1 MRKNWRSL
9 FGAVVGVAFLVWALH
24 GIPFDQVWLHI
35 RNANPWYLL
44 GASVAGTLIFPL
56 RAPRW
61 RIILSPVAA
70 GLPLGMLWRAIAIGM
85 MGNNVLPARV
95 GEPLRAFALS
105 RETKKV
111 PFSAAFA
118 SLAVDRIF
126 DATCVLLL
134 MAVATLDPSLPKGE
148 TFAGYSIAKVI
159 GSGAAL
165 ALVAISGLY
174 LIVFFTERAILVWEW
189 VARKIA
195 PTYEE
200 RGRRILLSFA
210 SGLTVL
216 RDPMKFLSTMAW
228 AIVMWLMNALAFW
241 LGFKAVGIEVSYSA
255 ALMLQGLIAIGVAVP
270 ALPGFFGVFEK
281 FAQLGLGIYG
291 IDRTLA
297 TSWAISY
304 HMLTWMPITII
315 GIYYFVTL
323 GLKLSDMNATSE
335 EDEIASHAPLAG

>member
-9 FGAVVGVAFLVWALH
+9 FGALVGVAFLVWALH
-24 GIPFDQVWLHI
+24 GIRFDEVWVHI
-35 RNANPWYLL
+35 RHANPWYLL

-61 RIILSPVAA
+61 RIILSPVAED
-70 GLPLGMLWRAIAIGM
+70 LPFGMLWRAIAIGM
-85 MGNNVLPARV
+85 MGNNVLPARA
-95 GEPLRAFALS
+95 GELARAFALS
-105 RETKKV
+105 RETKRV

-126 DATCVLLL
+126 DATIVL
-134 MAVATLDPSLPKGE
+134 AVATLDPSLPKGE
-148 TFAGYSIAKVI
+148 TFGGYSIAKII

-189 VARKIA
+189 VARKVA
-195 PTYEE
+195 PHYEE
-200 RGRRILLSFA
+200 RGRRIILAFA
-210 SGLTVL
+210 MGLAVL
-216 RDPMKFLSTMAW
+216 RDPVKFVSAMAW
-228 AIVMWLMNALAFW
+228 SIVMWLMNALAFW
-241 LGFKAVGIEVSYSA
+241 LGFKAVGIEVSFSA

-304 HMLTWMPITII
+304 HVLTFLPITII

-323 GLKLSDMNATSE
+323 GLKLSDMNATS
-335 EDEIASHAPLAG
+335 DEAHPAAEAG

>member
-1 MRKNWRSL
+1 VRKQWRSL
-9 FGAVVGVAFLVWALH
+9 LGAVVGVGFLAWALH
-24 GIPFDQVWLHI
+24 GIAFDEVWLHI
-35 RNANPWYLL
+35 RHANPWYLL

-61 RIILSPVAA
+61 RTILSPVAE
-70 GLPLGMLWRAIAIGM
+70 GLPFGILWRAIAIGM
-85 MGNNVLPARV
+85 MGNNVLPARA
-95 GEPLRAFALS
+95 GELARAFALS
-105 RETKKV
+105 RETKRV

-134 MAVATLDPSLPKGE
+134 MAVATLDPSLPRGQ

-159 GSGAAL
+159 GSGATL

-174 LIVFFTERAILVWEW
+174 LIVFFTEHAIAVWEW
-189 VARKIA
+189 IARSIA
-195 PTYEE
+195 PRFEE
-200 RGRRILLSFA
+200 RGRRTLIAFA
-210 SGLTVL
+210 SGLAVL
-216 RDPMKFLSTMAW
+216 RDPVKFASTMGW
-228 AIVMWLMNALAFW
+228 AIAMWLMNALAFW
-241 LGFKAVGIEVSYSA
+241 LGFKAVGIEVSFSA

-304 HMLTWMPITII
+304 HILTFLPITII

-323 GLKLSDMNATSE
+323 GLKLSDMNASSE
-335 EDEIASHAPLAG
+335 EAAEATAAG

>member
-1 MRKNWRSL
+1 
-9 FGAVVGVAFLVWALH
+9 VWALH
-24 GIPFDQVWLHI
+24 GIAFDEVWLHI
-35 RNANPWYLL
+35 RQANPWYLL
-44 GASVAGTLIFPL
+44 GASVAGTLTFPL

-61 RIILSPVAA
+61 RTILSPVAE
-70 GLPLGMLWRAIAIGM
+70 GLPFGILWRAIAIGM
-85 MGNNVLPARV
+85 MGNNVLPARA
-95 GEPLRAFALS
+95 GELARAFALS
-105 RETKKV
+105 RETKRV

-134 MAVATLDPSLPKGE
+134 MAVATLDPSLPHGQ

-159 GSGAAL
+159 GSGATL
-165 ALVAISGLY
+165 ALIAISGLY
-174 LIVFFTERAILVWEW
+174 LIVFFTEHAIAVWEW
-189 VARKIA
+189 IARSIA
-195 PTYEE
+195 PRFEE
-200 RGRRILLSFA
+200 RGRRTLIAFA
-210 SGLTVL
+210 SGLAVL
-216 RDPMKFLSTMAW
+216 REPVKFLSTMGW
-228 AIVMWLMNALAFW
+228 AIAMWLMNALAFW

-304 HMLTWMPITII
+304 HILTFLPITII

-323 GLKLSDMNATSE
+323 GLKLSDMNASSE
-335 EDEIASHAPLAG
+335 QAAEATAAG

>member
-9 FGAVVGVAFLVWALH
+9 LGAVVGVAFLVWALH

-61 RIILSPVAA
+61 RIILSPVAEQ
-70 GLPLGMLWRAIAIGM
+70 LPFGILWRAIAIGM
-85 MGNNVLPARV
+85 MGNNVLPARA
-95 GEPLRAFALS
+95 GELARAYALS
-105 RETKKV
+105 RETKRV
-111 PFSAAFA
+111 PFSAALA

-134 MAVATLDPSLPKGE
+134 MALATLDPSLPKGE
-148 TFAGYSIAKVI
+148 TFAGFSMAKVI
-159 GSGAAL
+159 AGGAAL
-165 ALVAISGLY
+165 ALLAISGLY

-189 VARKIA
+189 LARRSA
-195 PTYEE
+195 PRFEE
-200 RGRRILLSFA
+200 RGRRIILAFA
-210 SGLTVL
+210 SGLAVL
-216 RDPMKFLSTMAW
+216 RDPVKFLSTMAW
-228 AIVMWLMNALAFW
+228 AIAMWLMNALAFW
-241 LGFKAVGIEVSYSA
+241 LGFRAVGIEVPYSA
-255 ALMLQGLIAIGVAVP
+255 ALILQGLVAIGVAVP
-270 ALPGFFGVFEK
+270 ALPGYFGAFEK
-281 FAQLGLGIYG
+281 FAQLGLGLYG

-304 HMLTWMPITII
+304 HILTFLPITVI

-335 EDEIASHAPLAG
+335 HVADAPAPG

>member
-1 MRKNWRSL
+1 MHRQWRS
-9 FGAVVGVAFLVWALH
+9 FIGALIGVGFLAWALH
-24 GIPFDQVWLHI
+24 GISLAEIWTHI
-35 RNANPWYLL
+35 RTANPWYLL

-61 RIILSPVAA
+61 RIILSPVAER
-70 GLPLGMLWRAIAIGM
+70 LPLVMLWRAIAIGM
-85 MGNNVLPARV
+85 MGNNVLPARA
-95 GEPLRAFALS
+95 GELARAFALS
-105 RETKKV
+105 RETKRV

-148 TFAGYSIAKVI
+148 TFGGYSIAKII

-189 VARKIA
+189 VARKVA
-195 PTYEE
+195 PSYEE
-200 RGRRILLSFA
+200 HGRRILLAFA
-210 SGLTVL
+210 MGLSVL
-216 RDPMKFLSTMAW
+216 RDPVKFVSAMAW
-228 AIVMWLMNALAFW
+228 SIVMWLMNALAFW
-241 LGFKAVGIEVSYSA
+241 LGFKAVGIEVSFSA

-304 HMLTWMPITII
+304 HILTFLPITVI

-335 EDEIASHAPLAG
+335 EAHHVPEAG

>member
-1 MRKNWRSL
+1 VRKQWRSL
-9 FGAVVGVAFLVWALH
+9 LGAVVGVGFLVWALH
-24 GIPFDQVWLHI
+24 GIAFDEVWLHI
-35 RNANPWYLL
+35 RHANPWYLL

-61 RIILSPVAA
+61 RIILSPVAE
-70 GLPLGMLWRAIAIGM
+70 GLPFGILWRAIAIGM
-85 MGNNVLPARV
+85 MGNNVLPARA
-95 GEPLRAFALS
+95 GELARAFALS
-105 RETKKV
+105 RETKRV

-134 MAVATLDPSLPKGE
+134 MALATLDPSLPRGQ
-148 TFAGYSIAKVI
+148 TFAGYSIARVI
-159 GSGAAL
+159 GGGAAL

-174 LIVFFTERAILVWEW
+174 LIVFFTEHAIAVWEW
-189 VARKIA
+189 IARRIA
-195 PTYEE
+195 PRFEE
-200 RGRRILLSFA
+200 RGRRTLIAFA
-210 SGLTVL
+210 SGLAVL
-216 RDPMKFLSTMAW
+216 RDPVKFLSTMGW
-228 AIVMWLMNALAFW
+228 AIAMWLMNALAFW

-291 IDRTLA
+291 IDITLA

-304 HMLTWMPITII
+304 HILTFLPITII

-323 GLKLSDMNATSE
+323 GLKLSDMNASSE
-335 EDEIASHAPLAG
+335 EAVEATEAG

>member
-1 MRKNWRSL
+1 VRKQWRSFL
-9 FGAVVGVAFLVWALH
+9 GAVVGVGFLAWALH
-24 GIPFDQVWLHI
+24 GISFELVWLHI
-35 RNANPWYLL
+35 RHANPWYLL
-44 GASVAGTLIFPL
+44 GSCVAGTLIFPL

-61 RIILSPVAA
+61 RIILSPVAEE
-70 GLPLGMLWRAIAIGM
+70 LPLGMLWRAIAIGM
-85 MGNNVLPARV
+85 MGNNVLPARA
-95 GEPLRAFALS
+95 GELARAFALS
-105 RETKKV
+105 RETKRV

-134 MAVATLDPSLPKGE
+134 MALATLDPSLPKGE
-148 TFAGYSIAKVI
+148 TFGGYSIAKVI
-159 GSGAAL
+159 GGGAGL
-165 ALVAISGLY
+165 ALVAIVGLY
-174 LIVFFTERAILVWEW
+174 LIVFFTEHAILMWEW
-189 VARKIA
+189 MARKVA
-195 PTYEE
+195 PRFEE
-200 RGRRILLSFA
+200 RGRTTLIAFA
-210 SGLTVL
+210 SGLAVL
-216 RDPMKFLSTMAW
+216 RDPMRFLSAMAW
-228 AIVMWLMNALAFW
+228 AIGMWLMNALAFW

-304 HMLTWMPITII
+304 HILTFLPITVI

-335 EDEIASHAPLAG
+335 HPLEEVADAG

>member
-1 MRKNWRSL
+1 VRKQWRSL
-9 FGAVVGVAFLVWALH
+9 LGAVVGVGFLAWALH
-24 GIPFDQVWLHI
+24 GISFEEVWLHI
-35 RNANPWYLL
+35 RHANPWYLL
-44 GASVAGTLIFPL
+44 GSCIAGTLIFPL

-61 RIILSPVAA
+61 RIILSPVAE
-70 GLPLGMLWRAIAIGM
+70 GLPLGILWRAIAIGM
-85 MGNNVLPARV
+85 MGNNVLPARA
-95 GEPLRAFALS
+95 GELARAFALS
-105 RETKKV
+105 RETRRV

-134 MAVATLDPSLPKGE
+134 MALATLDPSLPKGE
-148 TFAGYSIAKVI
+148 SFGGYSIAKVI

-165 ALVAISGLY
+165 ALVAIAGLY
-174 LIVFFTERAILVWEW
+174 LIVFFTEHAILVWEW
-189 VARKIA
+189 MARRIA
-195 PTYEE
+195 PRFEE
-200 RGRRILLSFA
+200 RGRATLLAFA
-210 SGLTVL
+210 SGLAVL
-216 RDPMKFLSTMAW
+216 RDPLRFVSAMAW
-228 AIVMWLMNALAFW
+228 AIAMWLMNALAFW

-304 HMLTWMPITII
+304 HILTFLPITVI

-323 GLKLSDMNATSE
+323 GLKLSDMNASSE
-335 EDEIASHAPLAG
+335 AELEELADAG

>member
-1 MRKNWRSL
+1 VRKQWRSL
-9 FGAVVGVAFLVWALH
+9 LGAVVGVAFLVWALH
-24 GIPFDQVWLHI
+24 GIHFDEVWLHI
-35 RNANPWYLL
+35 RHANPWYLL
-44 GASVAGTLIFPL
+44 GTCVAGTLIFPL

-61 RIILSPVAA
+61 RIILSPVAEN
-70 GLPLGMLWRAIAIGM
+70 LPFGILWRAVAIGM
-85 MGNNVLPARV
+85 MGNNVLPARA
-95 GEPLRAFALS
+95 GELARAYALS
-105 RETKKV
+105 RETKRV

-118 SLAVDRIF
+118 SLAIDRIF

-148 TFAGYSIAKVI
+148 TFGGYSIARII
-159 GSGAAL
+159 GGGAAL

-200 RGRRILLSFA
+200 RGRRILLAFA
-210 SGLTVL
+210 LGLAVL
-216 RDPMKFLSTMAW
+216 RNPVKFVSAMAW
-228 AIVMWLMNALAFW
+228 TIIMWLMNALAFW
-241 LGFKAVGIEVSYSA
+241 FGFKAVGIEVSFSA

-281 FAQLGLGIYG
+281 FGQLGLGIYG

-304 HMLTWMPITII
+304 HILTFIPITVI

-323 GLKLSDMNATSE
+323 GLKLSDMNASSE
-335 EDEIASHAPLAG
+335 EVLEEAADAG

>member
-1 MRKNWRSL
+1 MRKYWRSL

-61 RIILSPVAA
+61 RIILSPVAE

-105 RETKKV
+105 RETKRV

-159 GSGAAL
+159 GGGATL
-165 ALVAISGLY
+165 ALVAVSGLY

-210 SGLTVL
+210 SGL
-216 RDPMKFLSTMAW
+216 A
-228 AIVMWLMNALAFW
+228 
-241 LGFKAVGIEVSYSA
+241 
-255 ALMLQGLIAIGVAVP
+255 
-270 ALPGFFGVFEK
+270 
-281 FAQLGLGIYG
+281 
-291 IDRTLA
+291 
-297 TSWAISY
+297 
-304 HMLTWMPITII
+304 
-315 GIYYFVTL
+315 
-323 GLKLSDMNATSE
+323 
-335 EDEIASHAPLAG
+335 

>member
-1 MRKNWRSL
+1 MRKQWRSL
-9 FGAVVGVAFLVWALH
+9 LGAVVGVGFLAWALH
-24 GIPFDQVWLHI
+24 GIAFDEVWLHI
-35 RNANPWYLL
+35 RHANPWYLL

-61 RIILSPVAA
+61 RTILSPVAE
-70 GLPLGMLWRAIAIGM
+70 GLPFVILWRAIAIGM
-85 MGNNVLPARV
+85 MGNNVLPARA
-95 GEPLRAFALS
+95 GELARAFALS
-105 RETKKV
+105 RETKRV

-134 MAVATLDPSLPKGE
+134 MAVATLDPSLPRGQ

-159 GSGAAL
+159 GSGATL
-165 ALVAISGLY
+165 ALLAISGLY
-174 LIVFFTERAILVWEW
+174 LIVFFTEHAIDVWEW
-189 VARKIA
+189 IARSIA
-195 PTYEE
+195 PRFEE
-200 RGRRILLSFA
+200 RGRRTLIAFA
-210 SGLTVL
+210 SGLAVL
-216 RDPMKFLSTMAW
+216 RDPVKFVSTMGW
-228 AIVMWLMNALAFW
+228 AIAMWLMNALAFW
-241 LGFKAVGIEVSYSA
+241 LGFKAVGIEASFSA

-304 HMLTWMPITII
+304 HILTFLPITII

-323 GLKLSDMNATSE
+323 GLKLSDMNASSE
-335 EDEIASHAPLAG
+335 EAAVAPAAG

>member
-24 GIPFDQVWLHI
+24 GIHFDEVWVHI

-61 RIILSPVAA
+61 RIILSPVAED
-70 GLPLGMLWRAIAIGM
+70 LPFGMLWRAIAIGM
-85 MGNNVLPARV
+85 MGNNVLPARA
-95 GEPLRAFALS
+95 GELARAFALS
-105 RETKKV
+105 RETKRV

-148 TFAGYSIAKVI
+148 TFGGYSIAKII

-189 VARKIA
+189 VARMVA
-195 PTYEE
+195 PHYEE
-200 RGRRILLSFA
+200 RGRRIILAFA
-210 SGLTVL
+210 MGLAVL
-216 RDPMKFLSTMAW
+216 RNPVKFVSAMAW
-228 AIVMWLMNALAFW
+228 SIVMWLMNALAFW
-241 LGFKAVGIEVSYSA
+241 LGFKAVGIEVSFSA

-281 FAQLGLGIYG
+281 FAQIGLGVYG

-304 HMLTWMPITII
+304 HILTFLPITII

-335 EDEIASHAPLAG
+335 EAAEAATESK

>member
-1 MRKNWRSL
+1 MRKQWRSL
-9 FGAVVGVAFLVWALH
+9 LGAVVGVGFLAWALH
-24 GIPFDQVWLHI
+24 GIAFDEVWLHI
-35 RNANPWYLL
+35 RHANPWYLL
-44 GASVAGTLIFPL
+44 GASVAGTLTFPL

-61 RIILSPVAA
+61 RTILSPVAE
-70 GLPLGMLWRAIAIGM
+70 GLPFGILWRAIAIGM
-85 MGNNVLPARV
+85 MGNNVLPARA
-95 GEPLRAFALS
+95 GELARAFALS
-105 RETKKV
+105 RETKRV

-134 MAVATLDPSLPKGE
+134 MAVATLDPSLPRGQ

-159 GSGAAL
+159 GSGATL
-165 ALVAISGLY
+165 ALLAISGLY
-174 LIVFFTERAILVWEW
+174 LIVFFTEHAIDVWEW
-189 VARKIA
+189 IARSIA
-195 PTYEE
+195 PSFEE
-200 RGRRILLSFA
+200 RGRRTLIAFA
-210 SGLTVL
+210 SGLAVL
-216 RDPMKFLSTMAW
+216 RDPVKFVSTMGW
-228 AIVMWLMNALAFW
+228 AIAMWLMNALAFW
-241 LGFKAVGIEVSYSA
+241 LGFKAVGIEASFSA

-304 HMLTWMPITII
+304 HILTFLPITII

-323 GLKLSDMNATSE
+323 GLKLSDMNASSE
-335 EDEIASHAPLAG
+335 EAAVAPAAG